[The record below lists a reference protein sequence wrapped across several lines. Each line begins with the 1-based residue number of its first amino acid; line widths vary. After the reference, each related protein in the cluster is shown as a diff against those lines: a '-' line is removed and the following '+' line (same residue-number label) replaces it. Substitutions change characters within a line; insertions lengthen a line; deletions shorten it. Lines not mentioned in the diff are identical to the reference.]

1 MKKKALIV
9 GINYVGTS
17 NALKGCINDANHMKA
32 LLESKGFTEIK
43 MVLEKEATTAGII
56 AGMNWLVADTVPGDV
71 IVFHYSGHGSQLVS
85 STEADGFEE
94 IICPVDL
101 NWLDKVITDDTL
113 RQTFDKV
120 PNGVNTTLILDCCH
134 SGTMLDQSSTLGGT
148 KEVAAPA
155 PIKKKGSR
163 YLKPPAGIVKK
174 LKNRV
179 LVDWQTS
186 RDVNASALLIAGCRA
201 NQTSADAVIN
211 GIPQGAATASLLAAV
226 ATDSAISYRS
236 LATSMQGYMVTKKF
250 TQVPQL
256 DGAESLY
263 DQKFLEPFSFAVP
276 PAPVEPNVPVIDT
289 PAGPVVEP
297 SADDKKSDG
306 KKMMAIAALALA
318 VIALIIFMVG

>member
-17 NALKGCINDANHMKA
+17 NTLKGCINDANNMKA

-43 MVLEKEATTAGII
+43 MILEKEATTAGII

-85 STEADGFEE
+85 SVEADGFEE

-134 SGTMLDQSSTLGGT
+134 SGTMLDQSGTLGGT
-148 KEVAAPA
+148 KEVAAPV
-155 PIKKKGSR
+155 KKKGSR

-186 RDVNASALLIAGCRA
+186 RDVNASALLIAGCMA

-211 GIPQGAATASLLAAV
+211 GVPQGAATASLLKVVAA
-226 ATDSAISYRS
+226 DSAISYRS
-236 LATSMQGYMVTKKF
+236 LVTNMQGYMVENKF
-250 TQVPQL
+250 KQIPEL
-256 DGAESLY
+256 DGSESLY
-263 DQKFLEPFSFAVP
+263 DQKFLEPFSFAT
-276 PAPVEPNVPVIDT
+276 PVEPVEPVIPVIDT
-289 PAGPVVEP
+289 TAGPVVEP
-297 SADDKKSDG
+297 SASNNNMKPILVIG
-306 KKMMAIAALALA
+306 AI
-318 VIALIIFMVG
+318 IAIIVLFLVFG